1 MLLKEE
7 TSDVKVKLQLNDLL
21 LNEESL
27 VLLSYCCFKT
37 YPVPGSQEVGTQKLE
52 SLLENEISCGIP
64 RVLLRCPVS
73 LFRCFHYF
81 RPE

>member
-37 YPVPGSQEVGTQKLE
+37 YPVPGSRELGKAKTRKP
-52 SLLENEISCGIP
+52 P
-64 RVLLRCPVS
+64 RK
-73 LFRCFHYF
+73 
-81 RPE
+81 

>member
-21 LNEESL
+21 RNEESL

-37 YPVPGSQEVGTQKLE
+37 YPVPGSRELGTAKTRKP
-52 SLLENEISCGIP
+52 P
-64 RVLLRCPVS
+64 RK
-73 LFRCFHYF
+73 
-81 RPE
+81 